1 MSTLI
6 VSALLGADAAYIYV
20 QKIVVPRTL
29 EAFAKA
35 DRSTQLA
42 VGAAAGTYARG
53 SREALAQFI
62 PISPS

>member
-1 MSTLI
+1 MSTLM

-20 QKIVVPRTL
+20 HKIVVPRTL

-42 VGAAAGTYARG
+42 VGGLAGRHQRHETLHRL
-53 SREALAQFI
+53 R
-62 PISPS
+62 